1 MFCANCGA
9 KNSDDARFCENCGTL
24 LIAPH
29 VPAQSQKLKMS
40 DIPNVPEEHEIAE
53 TLNIS
58 EPLVAAEAPISA
70 DASTG
75 PEKDLASDS
84 EPADIPDVADVLAA
98 ADAAIIP
105 GLPDEARIPDDMKD
119 LEMIRRPEMVR
130 PPEGLQIPEQQTSN
144 LKEQAEFSDAFAAAV
159 QRETRFGEPKT
170 KTRSHKKL
178 WLIPLL
184 IVVIFGAVA
193 YFTGKYLT
201 DPSRTVAAFE
211 QAVRDQNVHELKK
224 LILPNEPADVNDNQ
238 IQAML
243 RLFDSQPDT
252 YRAIVA
258 SLNQSAKSPDII
270 QPDNMLYYLQK
281 SGKKYLIFDNYRI
294 GTDSIQAKITTNLQD
309 MQVGILGVGHSKTA
323 DQADSN
329 MPQTLD
335 VGPVIPG
342 EYTFYGKSKA
352 LNTSKMVSLTSAGK
366 NVDFSGVYIQVRSNI
381 RDAELYVN
389 GKDTGKTIAEAGA
402 YGPFKKN
409 DTPVFYAKYTVNG
422 QSIQTDPVSISGGQS
437 SFGAGFSLDQAQT
450 DGIDLNFNQ
459 VDSGNFYV
467 LDSQNEQENMSTLNN
482 YFPGFYDAL
491 STAVSLDDAT
501 NFANY
506 FESGTDYAKAQI
518 QSAHNFYKQ
527 GVSESNT
534 SFHINSVISL
544 GGGVFSVTVDESWDE
559 TITDPNSDSQTSK
572 SFSYTDTYQLKETAP
587 GMLKIVGQKITNR
600 QDTSNASSSG
610 SSF

>member
-1 MFCANCGA
+1 MFCRNCGAKNPDGARFCANCGA
-9 KNSDDARFCENCGTL
+9 S

-29 VPAQSQKLKMS
+29 APAQSQEPKMS
-40 DIPNVPEEHEIAE
+40 DIPSVSEEPKISE

-70 DASTG
+70 DVS
-75 PEKDLASDS
+75 
-84 EPADIPDVADVLAA
+84 AA
-98 ADAAIIP
+98 PDAAIIP
-105 GLPDEARIPDDMKD
+105 GLPGEARIPDDVKD

-130 PPEGLQIPEQQTSN
+130 PPEGLRIPEQQTGN
-144 LKEQAEFSDAFAAAV
+144 LKEQAVFSDVFAATA
-159 QRETRFGEPKT
+159 QRETRFDEPET
-170 KTRSHKKL
+170 KTRLHKKL

-184 IVVIFGAVA
+184 IVVILGAVA

-224 LILPNEPADVNDNQ
+224 LILPNEHADVNDNQ

-294 GTDSIQAKITTNLQD
+294 GTNSIQAKITTNLQG
-309 MQVGILGVGHSKTA
+309 MQVGILGVGHSKIA

-329 MPQTLD
+329 TPQTLD

-342 EYTFYGKSKA
+342 EYTFYGKSKV

-381 RDAELYVN
+381 SDAELYVN
-389 GKDTGKTIAEAGA
+389 GKDTGETIAEAGA

-422 QSIQTDPVSISGGQS
+422 QSIQTDPVSVSSGNS
-437 SFGAGFSLDQAQT
+437 SFGTGFSLDQAQT

-467 LDSQNEQENMSTLNN
+467 LDSQNEQANISTLNN

-518 QSAHNFYKQ
+518 QSADNFYKQ

-534 SFHINSVISL
+534 SFNINSVISL

-559 TITDPNSDSQTSK
+559 TITDPNSGSQTSK

-587 GMLKIVGQKITNR
+587 GILKIVGQKITNR